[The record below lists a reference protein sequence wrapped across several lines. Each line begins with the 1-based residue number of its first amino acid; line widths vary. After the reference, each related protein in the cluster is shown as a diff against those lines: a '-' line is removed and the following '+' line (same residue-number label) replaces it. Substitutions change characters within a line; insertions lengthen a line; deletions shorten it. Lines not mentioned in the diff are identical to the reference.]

1 MNSVEIR
8 KRFLSWFSER
18 GHAVLPSSSLVPA
31 NDPTL
36 FFTNA
41 GMVQFKDIFTGA
53 QRSDHLRA
61 ATSQKCMRVSGKHND
76 LENVGR
82 TRRHHTLFEMLG
94 NFSFGDY
101 FKEEAI
107 PFAWELLTR
116 GYGIEKE
123 RLWVTIFES
132 DDEAAEIWTKKVGV
146 PAERVQRLGA
156 ADNFWSM
163 GDTGP
168 CGPCTEIHYDFGSAI
183 SDDTRGPAGG
193 DDRYVEIWNL
203 VFMQYE
209 QAADGSRT
217 PLPRPSIDTGMG
229 LERLATVLQRKLT
242 NYDTDLFQPLIQQ
255 AAELSGVPYGR
266 DAEHDVAMRVIA
278 DHARATAFLIAD
290 GVMPSNDE
298 RGYVLRRVMRRAIR
312 YGVKLG
318 LSKPFLFKSA
328 DRVVSMMGADY
339 PELIERRAYIQEVV
353 RGEEERFSETLEK
366 GLALLDRELER
377 HPKAL
382 SGEVVFK
389 LYDTFGFPSDLTE
402 LIAAERGVTVDV
414 EGYKAAMAEQK
425 AKARASWK
433 GSGEQAVPEL
443 HRELANRFDAT
454 EFLG

>member
-1 MNSVEIR
+1 MNAVEIR
-8 KRFLSWFSER
+8 KRFLSWFAER

-31 NDPTL
+31 NDPSL

-53 QRSDHLRA
+53 QRSEHRRA
-61 ATSQKCMRVSGKHND
+61 TTSQKCMRVSGKHND

-107 PFAWELLTR
+107 PFAWDLLTC

-156 ADNFWSM
+156 KDNFWSM

-168 CGPCTEIHYDFGSAI
+168 CGPCTEIHYDFGSEI

-209 QAADGSRT
+209 QAADGTRT
-217 PLPRPSIDTGMG
+217 NLPRPSIDTGMG

-278 DHARATAFLIAD
+278 DHARAAAFLVAD
-290 GVMPSNDE
+290 GVMPSNEE

-318 LSKPFLFKSA
+318 LSKPFL
-328 DRVVSMMGADY
+328 
-339 PELIERRAYIQEVV
+339 
-353 RGEEERFSETLEK
+353 
-366 GLALLDRELER
+366 
-377 HPKAL
+377 
-382 SGEVVFK
+382 
-389 LYDTFGFPSDLTE
+389 
-402 LIAAERGVTVDV
+402 
-414 EGYKAAMAEQK
+414 YK
-425 AKARASWK
+425 
-433 GSGEQAVPEL
+433 
-443 HRELANRFDAT
+443 
-454 EFLG
+454 